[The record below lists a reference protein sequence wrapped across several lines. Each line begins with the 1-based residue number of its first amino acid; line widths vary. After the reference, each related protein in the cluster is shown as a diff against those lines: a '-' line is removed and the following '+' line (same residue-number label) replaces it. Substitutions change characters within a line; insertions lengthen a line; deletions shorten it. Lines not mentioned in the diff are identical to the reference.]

1 MAHDRALDHL
11 VLPVTDL
18 ATARARLTRLGFT
31 VAADARHPFGT
42 ENACV
47 YFSDRTYL
55 EPLAVA
61 DAEGHAVS
69 ARSGN
74 QFTARDL
81 AFRFRNGVEGLSGMA
96 LGTGD
101 ADADHA
107 AFAKAGLSAGEQLRF
122 SRIMK
127 LPDGSE
133 VEPQFTLSF
142 ATDLR
147 SPDFH
152 AFTCERANLPPVD
165 RSALELHANGVTGLA
180 RVVLSEQEPRAFS
193 DYLQAVTG
201 REPRAIGDRRLA
213 IDIAACL
220 LEVLDPASLKSELG
234 VPRSSERG
242 LRGEAVIFR
251 VGDLSATGRLLSQN
265 GVNHVRSSGSMILV
279 PHEPGQGTLFAF
291 SE

>member
-1 MAHDRALDHL
+1 MTQTRPLDHL

-18 ATARARLTRLGFT
+18 VTARARLTRLGFT

-47 YFSDRTYL
+47 FFSDRTYL

-61 DAEGHAVS
+61 DAAGHAGS

-81 AFRFRNGVEGLSGMA
+81 AFRFRNGVEGFSAIA
-96 LGTGD
+96 LGTASAED
-101 ADADHA
+101 DHA
-107 AFAKAGLSAGEQLRF
+107 AFLAEGLSAGERLEF

-127 LPDGSE
+127 LPDGTE
-133 VEPQFTLSF
+133 VEPKFTLSF

-165 RSALELHANGVTGLA
+165 RSALERHDNGA
-180 RVVLSEQEPRAFS
+180 A
-193 DYLQAVTG
+193 QATEVKHRL
-201 REPRAIGDRRLA
+201 RE
-213 IDIAACL
+213 
-220 LEVLDPASLKSELG
+220 
-234 VPRSSERG
+234 
-242 LRGEAVIFR
+242 
-251 VGDLSATGRLLSQN
+251 
-265 GVNHVRSSGSMILV
+265 
-279 PHEPGQGTLFAF
+279 
-291 SE
+291 